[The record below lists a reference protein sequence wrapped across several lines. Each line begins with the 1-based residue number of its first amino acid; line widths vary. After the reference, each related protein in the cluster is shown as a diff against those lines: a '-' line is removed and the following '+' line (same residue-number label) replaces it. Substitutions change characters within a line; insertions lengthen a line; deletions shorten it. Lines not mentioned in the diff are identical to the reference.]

1 MSIYGFHSLRHSFAS
16 FCAEAGVPKAVL
28 LSILGTDSKIA
39 DKYYTHVSV
48 ESQMKA
54 IAAISN
60 RNAPTSQE
68 KIDRVLKLLSPEVG
82 KQPESATNSTLR
94 QVLEIL
100 KGA

>member
-1 MSIYGFHSLRHSFAS
+1 MTIYGFHSLRHSFAS

-60 RNAPTSQE
+60 RNLPSSQE
-68 KIDRVLKLLSPEVG
+68 KIDRVLNLLMPDG
-82 KQPESATNSTLR
+82 KQLDTTANSTLQ
-94 QVLEIL
+94 QVLDIL